1 MSEKYT
7 TNLSLQRLDFG
18 ILFFRVI
25 LSGLMLV
32 HGIPKLL
39 MLFGGNEIQFLDPIG
54 VGVGAS
60 LALAVFAE
68 IVCSVLI
75 ILGLGTRFAVIPL
88 IILLVTAGTIVHAED
103 PWMRQELPFL
113 YTLCYLF
120 LFYSGAGRFS
130 LDFYFMR
137 KKNLKA

>member
-1 MSEKYT
+1 MAEKYT

-18 ILFFRVI
+18 ILFFRVLI
-25 LSGLMLV
+25 SALMLV

-39 MLFGGNEIQFLDPIG
+39 MLFSNTEIQFLDPIG

-68 IVCSVLI
+68 VVCSVLI

-88 IILLVTAGTIVHAED
+88 IILLVTAALLVHAED
-103 PWMRQELPFL
+103 PWVRQELPFL
-113 YTLCYLF
+113 YSLGYLF
-120 LFYSGAGRFS
+120 LFYSGAGKFS
-130 LDFYFMR
+130 LDFHFMR
-137 KKNLKA
+137 KKKEKA